1 MMTSKI
7 FGILCGIVGL
17 GFVVQELW
25 TVALFGLPGKSSDG
39 SGFYIILGLS
49 IVMLAMVILFY
60 NNKEDK

>member
-7 FGILCGIVGL
+7 FGILCGIVGV
-17 GFVVQELW
+17 GFIVQEVW
-25 TVALFGLPGKSSDG
+25 TVALFGLPGKSSEG

-49 IVMLAMVILFY
+49 IVLLAMVILFY

>member
-7 FGILCGIVGL
+7 FGILCGTVGL

-25 TVALFGLPGKSSDG
+25 TVALFGLPGKSSEG

-49 IVMLAMVILFY
+49 IVLLAMVILFY
-60 NNKEDK
+60 NNKEDE

>member
-25 TVALFGLPGKSSDG
+25 TVALFGLPGKSSEG

>member
-7 FGILCGIVGL
+7 FGILCGIVGV

-25 TVALFGLPGKSSDG
+25 TVALFGLPGKSSEG

-49 IVMLAMVILFY
+49 IVLLAMVILFY

>member
-1 MMTSKI
+1 MISKI
-7 FGILCGIVGL
+7 FGILCGMIGL

-25 TVALFGLPGKSSDG
+25 TVALFGLPGKSSEG

-49 IVMLAMVILFY
+49 IVLLAAVILFY

>member
-1 MMTSKI
+1 MISKI

-25 TVALFGLPGKSSDG
+25 TVALFGLPGKSSEG

-49 IVMLAMVILFY
+49 IVLLAMVILFY
-60 NNKEDK
+60 NNKEDE

>member
-7 FGILCGIVGL
+7 FGILCGIVGV

-25 TVALFGLPGKSSDG
+25 TVALFGLPGKSSEG

-49 IVMLAMVILFY
+49 IVLLAMVILFY
-60 NNKEDK
+60 NNKEDE

>member
-7 FGILCGIVGL
+7 FGILCGIVGV
-17 GFVVQELW
+17 GFVVQEVW
-25 TVALFGLPGKSSDG
+25 TVALFGLPGKSSEG

-49 IVMLAMVILFY
+49 IVLLAMVILFY

>member
-25 TVALFGLPGKSSDG
+25 TVALFGLPGKSSEG

-49 IVMLAMVILFY
+49 IVLLAMVILFY
-60 NNKEDK
+60 NNKEE

>member
-25 TVALFGLPGKSSDG
+25 TVALFGLPGKSSEG

-49 IVMLAMVILFY
+49 IVLLAMVILFY

>member
-17 GFVVQELW
+17 GFIVQELW
-25 TVALFGLPGKSSDG
+25 TVALFGLPGKSSEG

-60 NNKEDK
+60 NNKEDE

>member
-7 FGILCGIVGL
+7 FGILCGMIGL
-17 GFVVQELW
+17 GFIVQELW
-25 TVALFGLPGKSSDG
+25 TVALFGLPGKSSEG

-49 IVMLAMVILFY
+49 IVLLAMVILFY

>member
-25 TVALFGLPGKSSDG
+25 TVALFGLPGKSSEG
-39 SGFYIILGLS
+39 SGFYIILGLA
-49 IVMLAMVILFY
+49 IMMLAMVILFY